1 MPSRPVPKSFLGNG
15 TPRCPGLVGWTDM
28 WWLPLGPCSTQPS
41 ASNRLINARATRRR
55 GHTHWS
61 SVLDWSGVV
70 VVARSRAP
78 CITWKQT
85 RPAPTPRER
94 LRVQQPVPAG
104 WRPRMASHYR
114 SRRDY
119 HPGPFPRQR
128 LRRTVPG
135 TPSVR
140 VEPARDGS
148 PTRFRRPLATVPD
161 EPDRDDVHSTK
172 DSALCSASRSEAR
185 PLQERWFP
193 LTQHVRTRPPWDWPS
208 LRLSNS

>member
-1 MPSRPVPKSFLGNG
+1 LWSRPVPKSFLGNG

-85 RPAPTPRER
+85 RPATSPCGR

-104 WRPRMASHYR
+104 WLPRMESLDRTRKDYR
-114 SRRDY
+114 
-119 HPGPFPRQR
+119 PGPYPRQR

-135 TPSVR
+135 PPPGGWNYLAMGHR
-140 VEPARDGS
+140 PGS
-148 PTRFRRPLATVPD
+148 ADPWRPIQTKLTGTTSPVPELWPCADHPWKRNPDKKERGRFPD
-161 EPDRDDVHSTK
+161 PPPR
-172 DSALCSASRSEAR
+172 
-185 PLQERWFP
+185 
-193 LTQHVRTRPPWDWPS
+193 HVR
-208 LRLSNS
+208 

>member
-28 WWLPLGPCSTQPS
+28 WWLPLGPCSAQPS

-104 WRPRMASHYR
+104 WRSRMASLDRTPKVTHPAPYPHHDPVYGYPCRPVVALQRAR
-114 SRRDY
+114 SARDVVQVFG
-119 HPGPFPRQR
+119 HTSP
-128 LRRTVPG
+128 RRTSRGPRLIGITQTFVVARG
-135 TPSVR
+135 I
-140 VEPARDGS
+140 PAYGI
-148 PTRFRRPLATVPD
+148 VI
-161 EPDRDDVHSTK
+161 
-172 DSALCSASRSEAR
+172 
-185 PLQERWFP
+185 
-193 LTQHVRTRPPWDWPS
+193 
-208 LRLSNS
+208 